1 MKRSAVSQK
10 PFWFRG
16 TLEEWQGMT
25 QVLRDYA
32 EENWMRSQRPPRVP
46 CPRCQGEGFVD
57 ADEK

>member
-1 MKRSAVSQK
+1 MQK